1 MIHSTQKSPRFQQL
15 QSYYSIL
22 DRALKLEQKS
32 SNMDV
37 HKLKSEAVIDFET
50 WRSMRGKEK
59 AKDELNM
66 LLSRQKSFLDSHIS
80 NHIFYTH

>member
-1 MIHSTQKSPRFQQL
+1 M
-15 QSYYSIL
+15 

-32 SNMDV
+32 SNMEV

-59 AKDELNM
+59 AKDELTL
-66 LLSRQKSFLDSHIS
+66 LLSRQKTSFEFS
-80 NHIFYTH
+80 NPYLLYFELCV